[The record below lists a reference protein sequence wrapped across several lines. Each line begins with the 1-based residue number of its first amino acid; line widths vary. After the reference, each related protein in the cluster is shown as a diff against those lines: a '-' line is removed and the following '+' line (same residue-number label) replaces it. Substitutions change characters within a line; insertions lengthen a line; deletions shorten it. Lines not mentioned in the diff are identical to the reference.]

1 MFIFATSSY
10 SPLGE
15 VAKPTF
21 RLENGIVGV

>member
-1 MFIFATSSY
+1 MSIFTPSSY

>member
-1 MFIFATSSY
+1 MLIFTTSSY

-21 RLENGIVGV
+21 RLENDIVGV